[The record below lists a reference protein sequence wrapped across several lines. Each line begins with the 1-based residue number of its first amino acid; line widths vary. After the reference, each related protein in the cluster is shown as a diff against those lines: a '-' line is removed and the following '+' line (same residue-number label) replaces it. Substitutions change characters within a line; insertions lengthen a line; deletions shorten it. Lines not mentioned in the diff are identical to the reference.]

1 MLLSYEKLFR
11 LYFLIIITIS
21 LSLGSSTLSNAAT
34 ITIIN
39 NDSPNEGFNDQ
50 TPFTPVGGNNATK
63 RGQARLNA
71 FQAAANIWGAA
82 LESNITIRVQAQF
95 NPMGGSSN
103 SAILGSA
110 GPQTFVRD
118 FPGAPLTGTWYPVA
132 LANAL
137 TGSDNNGTTHE
148 IVANFNSDVDSS
160 TVLGNTN
167 WYYGLDGNSGSNIDL
182 ITVVLHELGHGLGF
196 THLISLSTGAFS
208 GGFPDIYSRNL
219 VYNNTGNN
227 VQNLTSLSNSGRV
240 TAITSGTKLL
250 WNGVNAISEASGKT
264 GGLGVGGRPQLYAP
278 NPVKSGSSV
287 AHFNTTLTS
296 NELME
301 PSYTGVNHIV
311 DLTVAAYE
319 DMGWTSLSSEPTPT
333 PDPTPTPTPPP
344 SQVFCNGQVAT
355 IVGTEGDDTIN
366 GTDGPDVI
374 HGLSGNDTIS
384 GFGGDDLICGGA
396 GHDILFGGLGNDVLL
411 GMPGNDDLRG
421 SYGHD
426 TLMGGLGN
434 DSLTGWNGDDNLDGG
449 PATDNLNGGTGTDT
463 CSTGETQ
470 TSCES
475 SSSFS
480 SSSRFRFS
488 SPSYKNNLTAN

>member
-1 MLLSYEKLFR
+1 MFFSDKNLLNLC
-11 LYFLIIITIS
+11 LIAAIS
-21 LSLGSSTLSNAAT
+21 LALSLGARVSANAAT

-39 NDSPNEGFNDQ
+39 NDAPNEGFKDQ

-71 FQAAANIWGAA
+71 FQAAADIWGAA
-82 LESNITIRVQAQF
+82 LESDITIRVQAQF

-110 GPQTFVRD
+110 GPQASVRD
-118 FPGAPLTGTWYPVA
+118 FPGAPISGTMYPVA

-137 TGSDNNGTTHE
+137 SGSDNNGATHE
-148 IVANFNSDVDSS
+148 IVANFNSDVDNS
-160 TVLGNTN
+160 TVLGSVN

-196 THLISLSTGAFS
+196 THLLNLTTGAFI

-219 VYNNTGNN
+219 VYNNTGTN
-227 VQNLTSLSNSGRV
+227 VQNLTSLNNSGRL
-240 TAITSGTKLL
+240 TAIKSGTKLL
-250 WNGVNAISEASGKT
+250 WNGVNAISGASGKT

-278 NPVKSGSSV
+278 STASSGSSV
-287 AHFNTTLTS
+287 AHFNTTLAP

-301 PSYTGVNHIV
+301 PSYTGVNHNV
-311 DLTVAAYE
+311 DLTLAAYE
-319 DMGWTSLSSEPTPT
+319 DIGWSSLSSQPTPT
-333 PDPTPTPTPPP
+333 PDPTPTPTPTPPP

-475 SSSFS
+475 
-480 SSSRFRFS
+480 
-488 SPSYKNNLTAN
+488 